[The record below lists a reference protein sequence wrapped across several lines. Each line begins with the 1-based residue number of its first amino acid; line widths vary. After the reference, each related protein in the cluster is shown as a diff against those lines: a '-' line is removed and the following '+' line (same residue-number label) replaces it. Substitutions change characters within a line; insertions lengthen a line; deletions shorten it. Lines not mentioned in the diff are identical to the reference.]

1 MIMNETKKLHLAVG
15 DLVYIESQAA
25 NGDTTGNFGDT
36 NDPSRALG
44 VATWNVQHEV
54 WNQAVVTFE
63 QDGTVYEVYVT
74 PIFNEDIN
82 GLKRCFEV
90 KLEYAVPSHFVL
102 GHHLTTHTEIVSYD
116 TMMKT
121 SLTSRLFG

>member
-1 MIMNETKKLHLAVG
+1 MIMNETKKLHLAIG
-15 DLVYIESQAA
+15 DLADVESQDA
-25 NGDTTGNFGDT
+25 NGDTTGNFGD

-90 KLEYAVPSHFVL
+90 KLEYAIPSTDVP
-102 GHHLTTHTEIVSYD
+102 HHLTTHTETVSYD

>member
-15 DLVYIESQAA
+15 DLVDIESQDA
-25 NGDTTGNFGDT
+25 NGDTTGNFGD
-36 NDPSRALG
+36 NDQSRALG

-82 GLKRCFEV
+82 GLTRCFEV
-90 KLEYAVPSHFVL
+90 KLEYAIPSTDVP
-102 GHHLTTHTEIVSYD
+102 HHLTTHTETVSYD